1 LFPFYCIFVTFS
13 LKIIEYY
20 FFNYYQYLLDYPS
33 VGDEVDSDF
42 VMEENQDNH
51 DNDSHLM
58 DSDMV
63 LSSSDSEQSSDGGN
77 VQEDHGQYCF
87 WLQQFH
93 RDAFYSAYLPEWEK
107 ANKSSHLI
115 SKEKYNEIV
124 PLLRTKCQKKEPA
137 CLLKYCSTSS
147 LRGDVEGRCLY
158 RKWNGTL
165 KVVPTIE
172 NVFDVILDA
181 HLKEVMPKGSV
192 VIAMN
197 WKLDFSNTVLLFFL
211 FHVFLFEYYV

>member
-1 LFPFYCIFVTFS
+1 

-33 VGDEVDSDF
+33 VSDEVDSDF

-87 WLQQFH
+87 
-93 RDAFYSAYLPEWEK
+93 
-107 ANKSSHLI
+107 
-115 SKEKYNEIV
+115 
-124 PLLRTKCQKKEPA
+124 
-137 CLLKYCSTSS
+137 
-147 LRGDVEGRCLY
+147 
-158 RKWNGTL
+158 
-165 KVVPTIE
+165 
-172 NVFDVILDA
+172 
-181 HLKEVMPKGSV
+181 
-192 VIAMN
+192 
-197 WKLDFSNTVLLFFL
+197 
-211 FHVFLFEYYV
+211 